1 MNCPLC
7 CYQESNCHNCHKTY
21 QTPRL
26 KKFLIGDVSFLSQAR
41 SDRPPIFVRVL
52 NYVEQVHLQNG
63 LKENLRAMWLK
74 FGVAPDGELTGIDE
88 VGRGK
93 TNLACL
99 YCGGSLTAKKGSV
112 KEHHFAHTEE
122 TCKPVSQRI
131 KTKAFPALPLYDN
144 FNIQLKG
151 EELEQLKVLWKEYG
165 ARDYP
170 IPKDLVS
177 FRWELKGLLES
188 EGSRTYQFTDLGKI
202 PVGALPLALFNQVQE
217 PLLLSELV
225 KLEQSTAV
233 AEAAGLSCLEER
245 RADLLI
251 YRAQLRRI
259 LINLLYFLEVKA
271 DGNTFYKIGITTRSI
286 EERIAEV
293 QRDVRA
299 HYSDVAVNLLGL
311 WERRGNVELYFKHRY
326 KAFNYRIGKL
336 TEYFAFPNVKAVLQ
350 DLCEMKPKMLSD
362 VELDA
367 IGGGSKRM

>member
-1 MNCPLC
+1 
-7 CYQESNCHNCHKTY
+7 
-21 QTPRL
+21 
-26 KKFLIGDVSFLSQAR
+26 
-41 SDRPPIFVRVL
+41 
-52 NYVEQVHLQNG
+52 
-63 LKENLRAMWLK
+63 MWLK
-74 FGVAPDGELTGIDE
+74 FGVAPDGKLASIDE

-112 KEHHFAHTEE
+112 KEHHFAHTGE

-131 KTKAFPALPLYDN
+131 KTKAFPSLPLYDS
-144 FNIQLKG
+144 FNIELKG

-165 ARDYP
+165 AQNRS
-170 IPKDLVS
+170 IPKDLVN

-188 EGSRTYQFTDLGKI
+188 SGDRTYHFTDLGKI
-202 PVGALPLALFNQVQE
+202 PVGALPLAQFNSVQE
-217 PLLLSELV
+217 PLLLDQLM
-225 KLEQSTAV
+225 KLEGSVEIAV
-233 AEAAGLSCLEER
+233 AAGLSCLEER

-259 LINLLYFLEVKA
+259 LVNSLYFLEVKA
-271 DGNTFYKIGITTRSI
+271 DGNIFYKIGVTTRSI

-299 HYSDVAVNLLGL
+299 HYSDVVVNLLGL
-311 WERRGNVELYFKHRY
+311 WEHRGNVELYFKHRY

-336 TEYFAFPNVKAVLQ
+336 TEYFTFPDVKEVLQ

-362 VELDA
+362 VEVDVLNCEQSDA
-367 IGGGSKRM
+367 RCQSVNLGERTSFANPSRN

>member
-1 MNCPLC
+1 
-7 CYQESNCHNCHKTY
+7 
-21 QTPRL
+21 
-26 KKFLIGDVSFLSQAR
+26 
-41 SDRPPIFVRVL
+41 
-52 NYVEQVHLQNG
+52 
-63 LKENLRAMWLK
+63 MWLK
-74 FGVAPDGELTGIDE
+74 FGVAPSGFLTSIDE
-88 VGRGK
+88 VVRGK

-165 ARDYP
+165 AQDYG
-170 IPKDLVS
+170 IPKDLLNG
-177 FRWELKGLLES
+177 RWQLKGLLEL
-188 EGSRTYQFTDLGKI
+188 EGDRTYQFTDLGKI
-202 PVGALPLALFNQVQE
+202 PVGALSLALFNQVQE
-217 PLLLSELV
+217 PLLLDQLV

-233 AEAAGLSCLEER
+233 AEAAGLSCLDER

-259 LINLLYFLEVKA
+259 LVNSLYFLEVKA
-271 DGNTFYKIGITTRSI
+271 NGNIFYKIGVTTRSI

-299 HYSDVAVNLLGL
+299 HYSDVAVSLLGL
-311 WERRGNVELYFKHRY
+311 WEHRGNVELYFKHRY
-326 KAFNYRIGKL
+326 QPFNYRIGKL
-336 TEYFAFPNVKAVLQ
+336 TEYFAFPFVKAVLQ
-350 DLCEMKPKMLSD
+350 DLYEMESKVLSD
-362 VELDA
+362 VELDVK
-367 IGGGSKRM
+367 GGGGRK